1 MSSSDQEP
9 ITIRGNK
16 SLKLLNFL
24 DRRIRLIK
32 DKQTYEGE
40 VFYFNNHTIILKI
53 NQNTYELINLENFE
67 DVVIEFVGES

>member
-9 ITIRGNK
+9 ITIRGSK

-32 DKQTYEGE
+32 HKQTYEGE
-40 VFYFNNHTIILKI
+40 VYYFNNQTIILKI
-53 NQNTYELINLENFE
+53 NLSTYEVINLENFE